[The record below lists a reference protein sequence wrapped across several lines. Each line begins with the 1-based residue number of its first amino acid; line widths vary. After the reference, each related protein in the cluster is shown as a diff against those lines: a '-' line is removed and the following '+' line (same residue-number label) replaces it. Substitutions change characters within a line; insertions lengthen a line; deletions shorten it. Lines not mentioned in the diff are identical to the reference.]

1 MDYKMEE
8 LLPIVTKLARKY
20 AGWESTSITYE
31 SAQTLMEGVLYCLEE
46 YQNQSSHA
54 PVPRDIS
61 LEEQYAAGARLVLTK
76 TSHIREMFNTLSDS
90 FQDYGVKCLG
100 DTVRLGIPA
109 FLRRYDAR
117 FCPQDTILT
126 MDYPVLADLRL
137 RRGADAVYHYLRA
150 ICAEQRFLGKF
161 DGGYVREILG
171 KYDSMY
177 EDLYE
182 NICEIVLMNLLGHM
196 ALHKPLQDTG
206 FGEGE
211 YARLTE
217 RLRGRPPEETAKA
230 LSRSIEEA
238 VRSSWDNDAELLEY
252 LCADAP
258 NMAARLSLAAANG
271 RLDRIFLL

>member
-1 MDYKMEE
+1 MDYKMED
-8 LLPIVTKLARKY
+8 LLPIVTKLAWKY

-46 YQNQSSHA
+46 YRNQSLNTLA
-54 PVPRDIS
+54 PRDIS
-61 LEEQYAAGARLVLTK
+61 LEEQYAAGARLVLIK
-76 TSHIREMFNTLSDS
+76 TGHIREMFNVLSDS

-100 DTVRLGIPA
+100 DTVRLGVPE

-126 MDYPVLADLRL
+126 LDYPVLADLCQ

-161 DGGYVREILG
+161 DGGYVREILE
-171 KYDSMY
+171 KHDLLY
-177 EDLYE
+177 EDMYE
-182 NICEIVLMNLLGHM
+182 NICEIVLMNFLGHM

-211 YARLTE
+211 YVRLTDW
-217 RLRGRPPEETAKA
+217 LRGRPQEETAEQLA
-230 LSRSIEEA
+230 LSMEEA
-238 VRSSWDNDAELLEY
+238 VHSFWDDDAELLEY
-252 LCADAP
+252 LRSDAR
-258 NMAARLSLAAANG
+258 NMAARITLAVENN